1 MPRIQVTELSG
12 EVVFVEGA
20 EGETLMEALKNAGC
34 DDIEAICGGA
44 CSCSS
49 CHVYV
54 LDGGFEALGGR
65 NEGEQQLVA
74 ESAHFQDNS
83 RLSCQVVLSAAMENL
98 RVAVAPAE
106 G

>member
-1 MPRIQVTELSG
+1 MPNIQVTELNG
-12 EVVFVEGA
+12 EVVFIEGA
-20 EGETLMEALKNAGC
+20 EGETLMEALKNSGC

-54 LDGGFEALGGR
+54 LGGWFEALGGR
-65 NEGEQQLVA
+65 NEAEQQLVA

-83 RLSCQVVLSAAMENL
+83 RLSCQVVLCDAMENL
-98 RVAVAPAE
+98 RVAIAPAE